1 MSMSTLVYSTLYS
14 TLSQET
20 NKTEKKTVDGGRGAY
35 MYLSGVEHLFQI
47 LANIID
53 GALIQG
59 GAYSMEGTYSVIYSY
74 IYFSFG

>member
-1 MSMSTLVYSTLYS
+1 
-14 TLSQET
+14 
-20 NKTEKKTVDGGRGAY
+20 

-47 LANIID
+47 LANIIE

-59 GAYSMEGTYSVIYSY
+59 GAYSMEGTYSMIYSY